1 MFLKPRKTSTDP
13 RLRSLLQKA
22 VRRGCVPVV
31 ERVASRL
38 DAIGDTAW
46 LRSRAVVITCEE
58 CWPIADSLSV
68 DRHLR
73 SKLEILSRVA
83 RSAKQKD
90 AAGLGA
96 LSHAFHEG
104 DTSMLDVVPDQRA
117 LKIIS
122 EALARPKDFFAWG
135 ISQSHSVRSTE
146 IIRNAEKYLPV
157 ATWQWDKA
165 CILSTAFLS
174 TDVEIPTIDICSA
187 PQLPVEFP
195 YWAALDKHTDE
206 GKAVLRDVAKPLGA
220 TYRQMIW
227 TSFYCESTEVNQL
240 LPSPWFEAEREW
252 RLKRAGLS
260 WTSATELWERARPVV
275 HRRLEEDAR
284 ELRRIVES
292 PIPTGGPESQYPL
305 V

>member
-22 VRRGCVPVV
+22 ARRGFVPVV
-31 ERVASRL
+31 ERVAARL

-46 LRSRAVVITCEE
+46 LRSRTVVITCEE
-58 CWPIADSLSV
+58 CWPLADSLSI

-73 SKLEILSRVA
+73 SKLEILLRVA
-83 RSAKQKD
+83 KASKQKD

-96 LSHAFHEG
+96 LAYAYREG
-104 DTSMLDVVPDQRA
+104 DTSMLSVVPDQRA

-122 EALARPKDFFAWG
+122 EALARPKDFFAWAM
-135 ISQSHSVRSTE
+135 SQSQSVRSKE
-146 IIRNAEKYLPV
+146 IICNAEKYLPV

-165 CILSTAFLS
+165 CILATAFLS
-174 TDVEIPTIDICSA
+174 TNTGTPTPDAA
-187 PQLPVEFP
+187 PASQPALDFP

-206 GKAVLRDVAKPLGA
+206 GKAALRDVAKPLGVN
-220 TYRQMIW
+220 YRQLIW
-227 TSFYCESTEVNQL
+227 ASFYCESAQVNQL

-252 RLKRAGLS
+252 RLRRAGLS
-260 WTSATELWERARPVV
+260 WESAKELWERARLLMP
-275 HRRLEEDAR
+275 RRLENDAS

-292 PIPTGGPESQYPL
+292 PIPNGGTALSIHF
-305 V
+305 

>member
-22 VRRGCVPVV
+22 VRRGSVPVV
-31 ERVASRL
+31 ERVAARL

-58 CWPIADSLSV
+58 CWPLAASLSI
-68 DRHLR
+68 DRHFR
-73 SKLEILSRVA
+73 SKLEILSQVA
-83 RSAKQKD
+83 KASKQKD

-96 LSHAFHEG
+96 LAYAYREG

-122 EALARPKDFFAWG
+122 EALARPKDFFAWS
-135 ISQSHSVRSTE
+135 ISQSHSAGNTE

-165 CILSTAFLS
+165 CILATAFLS
-174 TDVEIPTIDICSA
+174 TTTEILTLDAASA
-187 PQLPVEFP
+187 PQPASDFP

-206 GKAVLRDVAKPLGA
+206 GKAALRDLAKPLGA
-220 TYRQMIW
+220 TYRQLIW
-227 TSFYCESTEVNQL
+227 ASFYCESTQVNQL

-252 RLKRAGLS
+252 RLRRAGLS
-260 WTSATELWERARPVV
+260 WKSAAELWARARPVV
-275 HRRLEEDAR
+275 QRRLEEEAR
-284 ELRRIVES
+284 ELRRLVES
-292 PIPTGGPESQYPL
+292 PVPTGGTASQHQL
-305 V
+305 L